1 MSQKLEILKSLEN
14 FARDLMIISD
24 KLPPDFYLEI
34 GLSPELLN
42 QFHNEMDKKYGNL
55 FIYTAET
62 GVLRDKRPIF
72 NSWYS
77 AETGHLS
84 IKGLKK

>member
-1 MSQKLEILKSLEN
+1 MSHKLEILKSLER
-14 FARDLMIISD
+14 FAQDLMVMSD

-34 GLSPELLN
+34 GLPQELLN
-42 QFHNEMDKKYGNL
+42 QFHDEMDKKYENL

-62 GVLRDKRPIF
+62 GVLRDKKPVF

>member
-1 MSQKLEILKSLEN
+1 
-14 FARDLMIISD
+14 
-24 KLPPDFYLEI
+24 
-34 GLSPELLN
+34 
-42 QFHNEMDKKYGNL
+42 MDKKYGNL

-77 AETGHLS
+77 AGTGHLS